1 MITIKKEIIP
11 KLCSKKSDT
20 ALPYIPSKLLIFL
33 SNSPYTKDG
42 SEGEYVANDTI
53 RAEHDKIKLKPI
65 ISKVWSRILPKK
77 QLFQWFGKNISRR
90 SQTSQPGPRPADRYQ
105 GLHLRFLE
113 GIQKDL

>member
-65 ISKVWSRILPKK
+65 ISKVRFFKNLLHYLKSLYSSRIDYILLP
-77 QLFQWFGKNISRR
+77 
-90 SQTSQPGPRPADRYQ
+90 
-105 GLHLRFLE
+105 FL
-113 GIQKDL
+113 